1 MLTHLSPAYGDPM
14 RPVARRVRDDGSL
27 LAWAG
32 LVLLLAGSGGA
43 TTLAAATAPAVASP
57 AIELEP
63 RALGI
68 LKGACDTLAAAKSVA
83 FKAVVSEESPSRL
96 GPPLL
101 YSSRYDVVM
110 QRPDKL
116 RILNPGDGPASDFYY
131 DGKSMA
137 AFASKENYIARADAP
152 PTIDAALNQAFTK
165 AQIYYPF
172 MDLLDAEPYK
182 NVMNGLRVAF
192 YMGESDSVG
201 GVKTYMVA
209 YANDHAFV
217 QAWIGV
223 DDKLPRR
230 LRAIYRKDSSMLR
243 HEVDMRDWK
252 LNAPAAPGTF
262 TVPDTAKKAL
272 PISFDRPDH
281 GPAAKP

>member
-1 MLTHLSPAYGDPM
+1 M
-14 RPVARRVRDDGSL
+14 VAL
-27 LAWAG
+27 AG
-32 LVLLLAGSGGA
+32 LGVMLAAPGGSGIA
-43 TTLAAATAPAVASP
+43 HAADAAAGPAPP

-68 LKGACDTLAAAKSVA
+68 LKGSCDTLAAAKTVS
-83 FKAVVSEESPSRL
+83 FKAVVAEESPSRL

-101 YSSRYDVVM
+101 YSSRYKVVL

-116 RILNPGDGPASDFYY
+116 RILSPGDGPATEFYY

-137 AFASKENYIARADAP
+137 AFAPKENYIASADAP
-152 PTIDAALNQAFTK
+152 PTIDAALDQAFAK

-172 MDLLDAEPYK
+172 MDLLDAQPYK
-182 NVMNGLRVAF
+182 SVLNGLRVAF
-192 YMGESDSVG
+192 YIGESDSVG

-230 LRAIYRKDSSMLR
+230 LRAIYRKDPAMLR
-243 HEVDMRDWK
+243 HEMDISDWT
-252 LNAPAAPGTF
+252 LNVPVAAGTF
-262 TVPDTAKKAL
+262 AVPEAAKKAL
-272 PISFDRPDH
+272 PIPFDRPDD
-281 GPAAKP
+281 GAATTTPKTKP

>member
-1 MLTHLSPAYGDPM
+1 MAWKGRGAAMLAS
-14 RPVARRVRDDGSL
+14 
-27 LAWAG
+27 AG
-32 LVLLLAGSGGA
+32 LVALLAAPGSSGIA
-43 TTLAAATAPAVASP
+43 IAAAAAAPTVAGP

-68 LKGACDTLAAAKSVA
+68 LKGSTDALAAAKTVS
-83 FKAVVSEESPSRL
+83 FNAVVGEESPSRL

-101 YSSRYDVVM
+101 YTSRYKVVL

-116 RILNPGDGPASDFYY
+116 RILSPGDGPATEFYY

-137 AFASKENYIARADAP
+137 AFAPKENYIARADAP
-152 PTIDAALNQAFTK
+152 PTIDAALDQAFAR

-172 MDLLDAEPYK
+172 MDLLDADPYK
-182 NVMNGLRVAF
+182 NVLNGLRVAF
-192 YMGESDSVG
+192 YIGESDSVG

-230 LRAIYRKDSSMLR
+230 LRAIYRKDPAMLR
-243 HEVDMRDWK
+243 HEMDITDWK
-252 LNAPAAPGTF
+252 LNVPVAAGTF
-262 TVPDTAKKAL
+262 AVPEAAKKAL
-272 PISFDRPDH
+272 PIPFDRPDAAS
-281 GPAAKP
+281 AAKPTSKP

>member
-1 MLTHLSPAYGDPM
+1 M
-14 RPVARRVRDDGSL
+14 RLFAMRSGGGAAALASVALVAL
-27 LAWAG
+27 LAAP
-32 LVLLLAGSGGA
+32 GSSGI
-43 TTLAAATAPAVASP
+43 AAAAAAPAVAPP

-68 LKGACDTLAAAKSVA
+68 LKGSADALAAAKTVS
-83 FKAVVSEESPSRL
+83 FNAVVGEESPSRL

-101 YSSRYDVVM
+101 YTSRYQVVL

-116 RILNPGDGPASDFYY
+116 RILSPGDGPATEFYY
-131 DGKSMA
+131 DGKSMS
-137 AFASKENYIARADAP
+137 AFAPKENYIARSDAP
-152 PTIDAALNQAFTK
+152 PTIDAALDQAFSK

-172 MDLLDAEPYK
+172 MDLLDADPYK
-182 NVMNGLRVAF
+182 NVLNGLRVAF
-192 YMGESDSVG
+192 YIGESDSVG

-230 LRAIYRKDSSMLR
+230 LRAIYRKDPAMLR
-243 HEVDMRDWK
+243 HEMDITDWK
-252 LNAPAAPGTF
+252 LNVPVAADTF
-262 TVPDTAKKAL
+262 AVPEAAKKAL
-272 PISFDRPDH
+272 PIPFERPDAAA
-281 GPAAKP
+281 AAKP

>member
-1 MLTHLSPAYGDPM
+1 M
-14 RPVARRVRDDGSL
+14 RPGTARAGRRAAA
-27 LAWAG
+27 LASAG
-32 LVLLLAGSGGA
+32 LVVL
-43 TTLAAATAPAVASP
+43 LAAAPGSSGIAHAAAAAAPAVAPP

-68 LKGACDTLAAAKSVA
+68 LKGACDALAAAKTVS
-83 FKAVVSEESPSRL
+83 FKAVVAEESPSRL

-101 YSSRYDVVM
+101 YSSRYQVVL

-116 RILNPGDGPASDFYY
+116 RILSPGDGPATEFYY

-137 AFASKENYIARADAP
+137 AFAPKENYIARADAP
-152 PTIDAALNQAFTK
+152 PTIDAALDQAFAR

-182 NVMNGLRVAF
+182 NVLNGLRVAF
-192 YMGESDSVG
+192 YIGESDSVG

-223 DDKLPRR
+223 NDKLPRR
-230 LRAIYRKDSSMLR
+230 LRAIYRKDPGMLR
-243 HEVDMRDWK
+243 HEMDISDWK
-252 LNAPAAPGTF
+252 LGVPVAPATF
-262 TVPDTAKKAL
+262 AVPEAAKKAL
-272 PISFDRPDH
+272 PIPFDRPDSA
-281 GPAAKP
+281 AAKPKAKP

>member
-1 MLTHLSPAYGDPM
+1 M
-14 RPVARRVRDDGSL
+14 RPLAARTGRGGAV
-27 LAWAG
+27 LASAG
-32 LVLLLAGSGGA
+32 LVLLLAAPGSGGV
-43 TTLAAATAPAVASP
+43 AAAAAAETAVAPP

-68 LKGACDTLAAAKSVA
+68 LKGACDTLAAAKTVS
-83 FKAVVSEESPSRL
+83 FKAVVAEESPSRL

-101 YSSRYDVVM
+101 YLSRYQVVL

-116 RILNPGDGPASDFYY
+116 RILSPGDGPATEFYY

-137 AFASKENYIARADAP
+137 AFAPNENYIARTDAP
-152 PTIDAALNQAFTK
+152 PTIDAALDQAFAK

-182 NVMNGLRVAF
+182 NVLNGLRVAF
-192 YMGESDSVG
+192 YIGESDSVG

-217 QAWIGV
+217 QAWIGA

-230 LRAIYRKDSSMLR
+230 MRAIYRKDAAMLR
-243 HEVDMRDWK
+243 HEMDITDWK
-252 LNAPAAPGTF
+252 IGAPVAAGTF
-262 TVPDTAKKAL
+262 SVPEAAKKAL
-272 PISFDRPDH
+272 PIPFERPDAAA
-281 GPAAKP
+281 AAKP

>member
-1 MLTHLSPAYGDPM
+1 MTTHSSRTGGGA
-14 RPVARRVRDDGSL
+14 VL
-27 LAWAG
+27 LASAG
-32 LVLLLAGSGGA
+32 LLAMLAGPAMGGA
-43 TTLAAATAPAVASP
+43 AQAAEAAAEVAPP

-68 LKGACDTLAAAKSVA
+68 LKGACDTLAAAKTVS
-83 FKAVVSEESPSRL
+83 FKAVVAEESPSRL

-101 YSSRYDVVM
+101 YSSRYQVVL

-116 RILNPGDGPASDFYY
+116 RILSPGDGPATEFYY

-137 AFASKENYIARADAP
+137 AFAPKENYIARADAP
-152 PTIDAALNQAFTK
+152 PTIDAALDQAFTK

-182 NVMNGLRVAF
+182 NVLNGLRVAF
-192 YMGESDSVG
+192 YIGESDSIG

-243 HEVDMRDWK
+243 HEMDIVDWK
-252 LNAPAAPGTF
+252 LNQPVAASTFAVPAA
-262 TVPDTAKKAL
+262 ASRAM
-272 PISFDRPDH
+272 PIPFDRPDVA
-281 GPAAKP
+281 PAASKQ

>member
-1 MLTHLSPAYGDPM
+1 MKSLAVRMGLGAALLVSSAVFVLPA
-14 RPVARRVRDDGSL
+14 L
-27 LAWAG
+27 AG
-32 LVLLLAGSGGA
+32 LDGIAV
-43 TTLAAATAPAVASP
+43 AAAAEAPAVAPP

-68 LKGACDTLAAAKSVA
+68 LKGSCDTLAAARTVS
-83 FKAVVSEESPSRL
+83 FNAVVAEENPSRL

-101 YSSRYDVVM
+101 YSSRYQVVL

-116 RILNPGDGPASDFYY
+116 RILSPGDGPATGFYY

-137 AFASKENYIARADAP
+137 AFAPKENYIARSDAP
-152 PTIDAALNQAFTK
+152 PTIDAALDQAFRK

-182 NVMNGLRVAF
+182 NVLNGLRVAF
-192 YMGESDSVG
+192 YIGESESVG
-201 GVKTYMVA
+201 GVRTYMVA

-230 LRAIYRKDSSMLR
+230 MRAIYREDPAKLR
-243 HEVDMRDWK
+243 HEMDISDWK
-252 LNAPAAPGTF
+252 LGAPVEAGTFALPAATG
-262 TVPDTAKKAL
+262 KAL
-272 PISFDRPDH
+272 PIPFERPDD
-281 GPAAKP
+281 GAATAPAAQP

>member
-1 MLTHLSPAYGDPM
+1 M
-14 RPVARRVRDDGSL
+14 RARRGTAILTAAGVIVMLATPGSRGV
-27 LAWAG
+27 A
-32 LVLLLAGSGGA
+32 S
-43 TTLAAATAPAVASP
+43 AAASAPVVAPP

-68 LKGACDTLAAAKSVA
+68 LKGACDTLAAARTVS

-96 GPPLL
+96 GPPLQYL
-101 YSSRYDVVM
+101 SRYQVVL

-116 RILNPGDGPASDFYY
+116 RILNPGDGPASELYY
-131 DGKSMA
+131 DGKSMT
-137 AFASKENYIARADAP
+137 AFAPKENYIARADAP
-152 PTIDAALNQAFTK
+152 PTIDAALDQAFTK

-182 NVMNGLRVAF
+182 NVLNGLRVAF
-192 YMGESDSVG
+192 YIGESDSVG

-217 QAWIGV
+217 QAWIGK

-230 LRAIYRKDSSMLR
+230 LRAIYRKDSAMLR
-243 HEVDMRDWK
+243 HEMDISDWT
-252 LNAPAAPGTF
+252 LNAPVAPATF
-262 TVPDTAKKAL
+262 AVPQAAKKAL
-272 PISFDRPDH
+272 PIPFDRPDH
-281 GPAAKP
+281 GSAATKP

>member
-1 MLTHLSPAYGDPM
+1 MVT
-14 RPVARRVRDDGSL
+14 
-27 LAWAG
+27 
-32 LVLLLAGSGGA
+32 
-43 TTLAAATAPAVASP
+43 
-57 AIELEP
+57 
-63 RALGI
+63 
-68 LKGACDTLAAAKSVA
+68 
-83 FKAVVSEESPSRL
+83 EESPSRL

-101 YSSRYDVVM
+101 YSSRYQVAL

-116 RILNPGDGPASDFYY
+116 RILSPGDGPATEFYY
-131 DGKSMA
+131 DGKAMA
-137 AFASKENYIARADAP
+137 AFAPKENYIARPDAP

-182 NVMNGLRVAF
+182 NVLNGLRVAF
-192 YMGESDSVG
+192 YMGESESVG

-230 LRAIYRKDSSMLR
+230 LRAIYRKDPAMLR
-243 HEVDMRDWK
+243 HEMDISDWK
-252 LNAPAAPGTF
+252 LGVPVAAGTFAVPAA
-262 TVPDTAKKAL
+262 AAKAL
-272 PISFDRPDH
+272 PIPFDRPDR
-281 GPAAKP
+281 GPAQTKP

>member
-1 MLTHLSPAYGDPM
+1 M
-14 RPVARRVRDDGSL
+14 
-27 LAWAG
+27 
-32 LVLLLAGSGGA
+32 GGA
-43 TTLAAATAPAVASP
+43 AQAAAAAPRRSPPP

-68 LKGACDTLAAAKSVA
+68 LKGACDTLAAAKTVS
-83 FKAVVSEESPSRL
+83 FKAVVTEESPSRL

-101 YSSRYDVVM
+101 YSSRYQVVL

-116 RILNPGDGPASDFYY
+116 RILSPGDGPATEFYY

-137 AFASKENYIARADAP
+137 AFAPKENYIARADAP
-152 PTIDAALNQAFTK
+152 PTIDAALDQAFTK

-182 NVMNGLRVAF
+182 NVLNGLRVAF
-192 YMGESDSVG
+192 YIGESDSVG

-243 HEVDMRDWK
+243 HEMDISDWK
-252 LNAPAAPGTF
+252 LDRRWRPSTFAVPAA
-262 TVPDTAKKAL
+262 AKKAL
-272 PISFDRPDH
+272 PIPFDRPDH
-281 GPAAKP
+281 GPATKP

>member
-1 MLTHLSPAYGDPM
+1 MLKRPSTTDGAALPRRPGRATPA
-14 RPVARRVRDDGSL
+14 
-27 LAWAG
+27 LAFAT
-32 LVLLLAGSGGA
+32 LVLV
-43 TTLAAATAPAVASP
+43 LAAPGGVGTARAAAAAPAVAPP

-63 RALGI
+63 RALAI
-68 LKGACDTLAAAKSVA
+68 LKGACDTLAAAKTAS
-83 FKAVVSEESPSRL
+83 FKAVVTEESPSRL

-101 YSSRYDVVM
+101 YSSRYQVVL

-116 RILNPGDGPASDFYY
+116 RILNPGDGPASELYY

-137 AFASKENYIARADAP
+137 AFAPKENYIARTDAP
-152 PTIDAALNQAFTK
+152 PTIDAALDQAFKK

-182 NVMNGLRVAF
+182 AVLNGLRVAF
-192 YMGESDSVG
+192 YVGESESVG

-223 DDKLPRR
+223 DDRLPRR
-230 LRAIYRKDSSMLR
+230 LRAIYRKDPAMLR
-243 HEVDMRDWK
+243 HEVDISDWK
-252 LNAPAAPGTF
+252 LNAPVAPGTF
-262 TVPDTAKKAL
+262 AVPETAKKAL
-272 PISFDRPDH
+272 PIPFSRPDVTS
-281 GPAAKP
+281 PAAKP

>member
-1 MLTHLSPAYGDPM
+1 MSEST
-14 RPVARRVRDDGSL
+14 VRTGRGAAI
-27 LAWAG
+27 LASAG
-32 LVLLLAGSGGA
+32 LVIMLATPVNSGTA
-43 TTLAAATAPAVASP
+43 HAVAPAAPAVAPP

-68 LKGACDTLAAAKSVA
+68 LKGSADALAAAKTVS
-83 FKAVVSEESPSRL
+83 FNAVVAEESPSRL

-101 YSSRYDVVM
+101 YSSRYKVVL

-116 RILNPGDGPASDFYY
+116 RILSPGDGPATEFYY

-137 AFASKENYIARADAP
+137 AFAPKENYVARADAP
-152 PTIDAALNQAFTK
+152 PTIDAALDQAFAK

-172 MDLLDAEPYK
+172 MDLLDADPYK
-182 NVMNGLRVAF
+182 NVLNGLRVAF
-192 YMGESDSVG
+192 YIGESDSVG

-230 LRAIYRKDSSMLR
+230 LRAIYRKDPAMLR
-243 HEVDMRDWK
+243 HEMDITDWK
-252 LNAPAAPGTF
+252 LNVPVAAGTF
-262 TVPDTAKKAL
+262 AVPEAAKKAL
-272 PISFDRPDH
+272 PIPFDRPDA
-281 GPAAKP
+281 PAAAKP

>member
-1 MLTHLSPAYGDPM
+1 M
-14 RPVARRVRDDGSL
+14 RNSVTRTSFAAAL
-27 LAWAG
+27 
-32 LVLLLAGSGGA
+32 
-43 TTLAAATAPAVASP
+43 LAAAALAGIGTAAAQSAAKPTVAAPAL
-57 AIELEP
+57 ELEP

-68 LKGACDTLAAAKSVA
+68 LKGATDTLAAAKTVS
-83 FKAVVSEESPSRL
+83 FKAVVAEESPSRL

-101 YSSRYDVVM
+101 YSSRYQVVL

-116 RILNPGDGPASDFYY
+116 RILSPGDGPATEFYY

-137 AFASKENYIARADAP
+137 AYAPKENYIARADAP
-152 PTIDAALNQAFTK
+152 PTIDAALDQAFTK

-172 MDLLDAEPYK
+172 MDLLDADPSK
-182 NVMNGLRVAF
+182 NVLKGLRAAF

-209 YANDHAFV
+209 YVNDHAFV

-230 LRAIYRKDSSMLR
+230 LRAIYRGDPGMLR
-243 HEVDMRDWK
+243 HEMDISDWK
-252 LNAPAAPGTF
+252 LGAPVAAGTF
-262 TVPDTAKKAL
+262 AVPATAGKAL
-272 PISFDRPDH
+272 PIPFDRPDR
-281 GPAAKP
+281 GPAPAKP

>member
-1 MLTHLSPAYGDPM
+1 MMPSN
-14 RPVARRVRDDGSL
+14 ARTGRGAAV
-27 LAWAG
+27 LASAA
-32 LVLLLAGSGGA
+32 LVLLLPAPGGSSIA
-43 TTLAAATAPAVASP
+43 LAAAAAAPAIAPP

-68 LKGACDTLAAAKSVA
+68 LKGACDTLAAAKTVS
-83 FKAVVSEESPSRL
+83 FKAVVAEESPSRL

-101 YSSRYDVVM
+101 YSSRYQVVL

-116 RILNPGDGPASDFYY
+116 RILSPGDGPATEFYY

-137 AFASKENYIARADAP
+137 AFAPKENYIARADAP
-152 PTIDAALNQAFTK
+152 PTIDAALDQAFTR

-172 MDLLDAEPYK
+172 MDLLDADPYK
-182 NVMNGLRVAF
+182 NVLAGLRVAF
-192 YMGESDSVG
+192 YIGESESVG

-230 LRAIYRKDSSMLR
+230 MRAIYRKDPAMLR
-243 HEVDMRDWK
+243 HDMDINDWK
-252 LNAPAAPGTF
+252 LGAPLAAGTF
-262 TVPDTAKKAL
+262 AVPEAAKKAL
-272 PISFDRPDH
+272 PIPFDRPDD
-281 GPAAKP
+281 GAAVAEPAPKP

>member
-1 MLTHLSPAYGDPM
+1 MFKRLLPASGAGTPAPM
-14 RPVARRVRDDGSL
+14 RGAGPALAR
-27 LAWAG
+27 AG
-32 LVLLLAGSGGA
+32 LVLLLAGSGGS
-43 TTLAAATAPAVASP
+43 AVAAVPAPVVAPP
-57 AIELEP
+57 AIELEA

-68 LKGACDTLAAAKSVA
+68 LKGACDTLAAARSVA

-116 RILNPGDGPASDFYY
+116 RILSPGDGPASDFYY

-137 AFASKENYIARADAP
+137 AFASKENYVARADAP
-152 PTIDAALNQAFTK
+152 PTIDAALNEAFTK

-172 MDLLDAEPYK
+172 MDLLDTEPYR

-192 YMGESDSVG
+192 YIGESDSVG

-223 DDKLPRR
+223 DDRLPRR
-230 LRAIYRKDSSMLR
+230 LRAIYRRDSSMLR
-243 HEVDMRDWK
+243 HEVDMSDWK
-252 LNAPAAPGTF
+252 LNVPAAPATF
-262 TVPDTAKKAL
+262 MVPDSAKNAL
-272 PISFDRPDH
+272 PIPFNRPDAAP
-281 GPAAKP
+281 PATKP

>member
-1 MLTHLSPAYGDPM
+1 M
-14 RPVARRVRDDGSL
+14 RPGTASIGGGAAALAAVGLVVL
-27 LAWAG
+27 LAA
-32 LVLLLAGSGGA
+32 VPGSSGTA
-43 TTLAAATAPAVASP
+43 LAAASAAPAVAPP

-68 LKGACDTLAAAKSVA
+68 LKGSCDALAAAKTVS
-83 FKAVVSEESPSRL
+83 FKAVVAEESPSRL

-101 YSSRYDVVM
+101 YSSRYQVVL

-116 RILNPGDGPASDFYY
+116 RILSPGDGPASEFYY

-137 AFASKENYIARADAP
+137 AFAPKENYIARADAP
-152 PTIDAALNQAFTK
+152 PTIDAALDQAFAK

-182 NVMNGLRVAF
+182 NVLSGLRVAF
-192 YMGESDSVG
+192 YIGESDSVG

-230 LRAIYRKDSSMLR
+230 LRAIYRKDPGMLR
-243 HEVDMRDWK
+243 HEMDISDWK
-252 LNAPAAPGTF
+252 LGAPIAAATF
-262 TVPDTAKKAL
+262 AVPEAAKKAL
-272 PISFDRPDH
+272 PIPFDRPDSATAR
-281 GPAAKP
+281 PKAKP

>member
-1 MLTHLSPAYGDPM
+1 M
-14 RPVARRVRDDGSL
+14 RSATTRKGL
-27 LAWAG
+27 GLAG
-32 LVLLLAGSGGA
+32 LASAGLFLPGSPGSSGVA
-43 TTLAAATAPAVASP
+43 HAVVPAAPDVAPA

-68 LKGACDTLAAAKSVA
+68 LRGSAAALAAAKTVS
-83 FKAVVSEESPSRL
+83 FRAVVAEESPSRL

-101 YSSRYDVVM
+101 YSSRYEVVL

-116 RILNPGDGPASDFYY
+116 RILSPGDGPATEFYY

-137 AFASKENYIARADAP
+137 AFAPKENYIARSDAP
-152 PTIDAALNQAFTK
+152 PTIDAALDQAFAR

-172 MDLLDAEPYK
+172 MDLLDADPYK
-182 NVMNGLRVAF
+182 NVLNGLRVAF
-192 YMGESDSVG
+192 YIGESDSVG

-230 LRAIYRKDSSMLR
+230 LRAIYRKDPAMLR
-243 HEVDMRDWK
+243 HEMDIADWK
-252 LNAPAAPGTF
+252 LNASVPAGTF
-262 TVPDTAKKAL
+262 AVPEAAKKAL
-272 PISFDRPDH
+272 PIPFDRPDA
-281 GPAAKP
+281 PAAAKP